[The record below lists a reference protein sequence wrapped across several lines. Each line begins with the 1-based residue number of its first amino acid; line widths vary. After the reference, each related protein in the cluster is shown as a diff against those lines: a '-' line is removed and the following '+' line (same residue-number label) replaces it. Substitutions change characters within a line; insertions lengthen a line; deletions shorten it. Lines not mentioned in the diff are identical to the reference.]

1 MDGTAFDEGGGRRMK
16 RASVRPS
23 RGRIARD
30 LKTID
35 PRLFKPG
42 ISEHL
47 GDSPHEFATWVA
59 VGPAS

>member
-1 MDGTAFDEGGGRRMK
+1 MK